1 MTILSIVKHPADILE
16 TKCQPVKQFDSKLKR
31 LVRDM
36 QETMIQADGVG
47 LAAPQIG
54 KDMRLAIVDIEDE
67 HGLIV
72 LINPELLFSEG
83 SQTDIEGCL
92 SFPDLYGEVTRPKR
106 IKIKAQNVKGQF
118 YTFEASGFLA
128 RAILHEMDHLDGVL
142 FTSKV
147 EKYIPAEEL
156 KGADEE

>member
-1 MTILSIVKHPADILE
+1 MTILKIVEHPAAILE
-16 TKCQPVKQFDSKLKR
+16 TKCRPVTTFNSELKR

-36 QETMIQADGVG
+36 QETMIEADGVG

-54 KDMRLAIVDIEDE
+54 MDIRLAIVDVEDE

-72 LINPELLFSEG
+72 LVNPELIASSG

-92 SFPDLYGEVTRPKR
+92 SFPELYGIVTRPNA
-106 IKIKAQNVKGQF
+106 INIKAQNVKGQMF
-118 YTFEASGFLA
+118 TFQAEGFLA
-128 RAILHEMDHLDGVL
+128 RAILHEMDHLDGIL

-147 EKYIPAEEL
+147 EKYIPSEEL
-156 KGADEE
+156 ERVDS